1 MPNRAERRAQAKNNR
16 RGVPQQYDQTHGR
29 ARSGMLDEYQ
39 LQEKSRRLQDGTVG
53 PWKPTGG
60 TIEETES
67 LLTTS
72 PNYTNPKMFK
82 APHSARQ
89 WFRVISWLLIALSA
103 IAFLVIMWLPSHPMW
118 LVATVSIVFAV
129 GVLSLFFTAGNPKH
143 NPNLDQNGTA
153 V

>member
-1 MPNRAERRAQAKNNR
+1 MPNRCRTSSAAKNTAGSAAAVRPNPW
-16 RGVPQQYDQTHGR
+16 PQHVR
-29 ARSGMLDEYQ
+29 KADEDQ
-39 LQEKSRRLQDGTVG
+39 LQEKSRRLQDGTDG